1 MTRHIRRHRFSID
14 GHLRR
19 SPPSALTAAYGA
31 STPRSAS
38 VGRLASDRSLENLVV
53 RSTTVLA
60 VLRDGKLAF
69 AADGQVTVGNTIL
82 KAKAT
87 KIRVMKSNA
96 VLSGFAGSTADALT
110 LFEKFE
116 GKIDEFNGNMVRAA
130 VELAKEWRTDKM
142 LRHLEAL
149 LLAGDRSKILT
160 ISGNGDVIETDDGV
174 AAIGSGGPY
183 ALAAARAML
192 RETKLNARE
201 IAEKA
206 LKIASEICVFTNEN
220 ITVQEI

>member
-1 MTRHIRRHRFSID
+1 MIRHIQR
-14 GHLRR
+14 LK
-19 SPPSALTAAYGA
+19 SPPKGEILI
-31 STPRSAS
+31 
-38 VGRLASDRSLENLVV
+38 

-69 AADGQVTVGNTIL
+69 AADGQVSVGNTIL

-87 KIRVMKSNA
+87 KIRTMRNDT

-116 GKIDEFNGNMVRAA
+116 GKLEEYNGNVVRASI
-130 VELAKEWRTDKM
+130 ELAKEWRTDKM
-142 LRHLEAL
+142 LRRLEAL
-149 LLAGDRSKILT
+149 LLVGDRSKILT
-160 ISGNGDVIETDDGV
+160 ISGNGDVVEPDDGV

-201 IAEKA
+201 VAERS

>member
-1 MTRHIRRHRFSID
+1 MTRHTRKLKSPP
-14 GHLRR
+14 R
-19 SPPSALTAAYGA
+19 SPSLTKRGK
-31 STPRSAS
+31 
-38 VGRLASDRSLENLVV
+38 GEILI

-82 KAKAT
+82 KAKAA
-87 KIRVMKSNA
+87 KIRALKNNA
-96 VLSGFAGSTADALT
+96 ALSGFAGSTADALT

-116 GKIDEFNGNMVRAA
+116 GKIEQFNGNMVRAA
-130 VELAKEWRTDKM
+130 VELAKDWRTDKI

-149 LLAGDRSKILT
+149 LLVGDRSKILT

-206 LKIASEICVFTNEN
+206 LKIASEICIYTNEN